1 MWGVG
6 RGLKIGSPRG
16 RQGIRSSERRCPPS
30 VARQV
35 TAIVERSAARGGRL
49 RTIEIVGRRYAIFR
63 LPVSRAVVG
72 ILPAQKSA
80 EIGNIC
86 VVKSFV
92 SIPGSIPGSRAHIA
106 KIELIEEQPV

>member
-1 MWGVG
+1 MAFLY
-6 RGLKIGSPRG
+6 RSPLCCQR
-16 RQGIRSSERRCPPS
+16 IRSIERRCLPS

-35 TAIVERSAARGGRL
+35 TAIIERSAPRGGRL

-72 ILPAQKSA
+72 ILPAQESA

-92 SIPGSIPGSRAHIA
+92 SIPGSIPGSRAHIT
-106 KIELIEEQPV
+106 KIG

>member
-16 RQGIRSSERRCPPS
+16 RQGIRSSERRYLPS

-49 RTIEIVGRRYAIFR
+49 RTIEIVGLRYAIFR
-63 LPVSRAVVG
+63 LPFSRSVVG
-72 ILPAQKSA
+72 ILPAPKPA
-80 EIGNIC
+80 EIVKIY
-86 VVKSFV
+86 VVESFV
-92 SIPGSIPGSRAHIA
+92 SIPLPTPQSRA
-106 KIELIEEQPV
+106 